1 MVKSSTSLFSMCFP
15 LRKVR
20 KGKLNQRKTMRS
32 NSSASNMSM
41 PPPPQGQ
48 HSPSCMWGILHVIKY
63 HRWNR
68 RFIKKR
74 ISNKKQDAGKL
85 SRIPSLIH
93 YSPKSN
99 LHVFHITGAEES
111 KDESVRVSNKNA
123 EDSSKHKR
131 AEAAS
136 SKVDGKKSCL
146 CTGSKGSVTSRLK
159 ALLTEK
165 GRGNHQRSSTYP
177 IRSKSDPDTRVE
189 HLPDMEQSQ
198 RSTAEKKK
206 KGVYS
211 ESGSEDQAVSK
222 SWEEDVSSDE
232 NDEDGSSWNDWSKEN
247 VDENTKTVDE
257 STVLSQEEVDAKK
270 KAVQD
275 GPGYE
280 SKYLMDALDI
290 VKMNQGFLLT
300 VLQDPDS
307 PLSHHLHKQL
317 AMDGQMGTPQ
327 YESYPSTGSTSR
339 GNQSPDGAWFDASS
353 NREKPGDDDSG
364 FHILNQAQAKL
375 ADMSSSPSSSPNRNR
390 SEMAKKRFKC
400 LKENLKYVIE
410 EKTKERHRIAMDAVL
425 HKIPHQKGF
434 SKDLSPKIV
443 DHVKDP
449 IKTRKLLSSASARS
463 DSMWLE
469 QKPSFNESMDRYAQL
484 YENSRSKESKEE
496 SISESTEERRG
507 APMDSRRSRKKTMRR
522 ILSSPELYSS
532 AVVREAF
539 SQDKSTDADD
549 RTYELKLLESVALD
563 YGSEADNFEKT
574 ESEVTSAC
582 IREAF
587 QHFSDQISSSS
598 SINSKPTSQ
607 VKKPDDEPE
616 NLMIITDNKTETMP
630 ITKMEEPTDKSA
642 EEADTE
648 LRQNYE
654 LDFIPDL
661 QLESKDTLKVAGGGI
676 IELQQLEALKKDLDR
691 IDKQEFR
698 YVKDVLELAGF
709 SGDEALGAWHA
720 DKQPLDPMMYEEIR
734 GCTICDPSCSTEGE
748 EVSYC
753 IHPHLFALINEVL
766 LDVYER
772 SHSYYPRALS
782 HLCHLR
788 PMPVGRHVL
797 EQVWERIGWFMSFKP
812 GYDKPLDY
820 VASRDLLGDDGWMS
834 LQPEHESLALE
845 VEDLIFSDLLQEL
858 SSSY

>member
-1 MVKSSTSLFSMCFP
+1 
-15 LRKVR
+15 
-20 KGKLNQRKTMRS
+20 MRS

-41 PPPPQGQ
+41 PPQGQ

-74 ISNKKQDAGKL
+74 ISSKRQDA
-85 SRIPSLIH
+85 
-93 YSPKSN
+93 
-99 LHVFHITGAEES
+99 GAEES
-111 KDESVRVSNKNA
+111 KDESVRVSNKTA

-136 SKVDGKKSCL
+136 SKVDGKKRCL

-165 GRGNHQRSSTYP
+165 GRSNHQRSSTYP
-177 IRSKSDPDTRVE
+177 IRSKSDPDSRVE
-189 HLPDMEQSQ
+189 HLPDMDQSQ

-206 KGVYS
+206 KGAYN
-211 ESGSEDQAVSK
+211 EIGSEDQAVSK

-247 VDENTKTVDE
+247 VDENTKAVDE
-257 STVLSQEEVDAKK
+257 SAALSQEEVDAKK
-270 KAVQD
+270 KAVQEYSKD

-290 VKMNQGFLLT
+290 MKMNQGFLLT

-317 AMDGQMGTPQ
+317 AMDGQMGMPQ
-327 YESYPSTGSTSR
+327 CESIPSTGSTSR

-353 NREKPGDDDSG
+353 NREKPDDDESAEDFCRKSMPMISKDHRG
-364 FHILNQAQAKL
+364 DSIHILNQAQAKL

-390 SEMAKKRFKC
+390 SEMARKRFKC

-434 SKDLSPKIV
+434 SKDLSPDIV

-484 YENSRSKESKEE
+484 YEHSCSKESKEE

-532 AVVREAF
+532 ALVREAF
-539 SQDKSTDADD
+539 SQDMSTDVDD
-549 RTYELKLLESVALD
+549 STYELKLLESVALD
-563 YGSEADNFEKT
+563 YGSEVDNFEKT

-587 QHFSDQISSSS
+587 QHFSDQLSSSS
-598 SINSKPTSQ
+598 SINSKPPSQ

-642 EEADTE
+642 ESCKLQEADTE

-654 LDFIPDL
+654 LDIIPDL
-661 QLESKDTLKVAGGGI
+661 QLESKETLKVAGGGI

-691 IDKQEFR
+691 IDRQEFR

-709 SGDEALGAWHA
+709 SGDEALGAWHV
-720 DKQPLDPMMYEEIR
+720 DKQPLDPMMNFL
-734 GCTICDPSCSTEGE
+734 P
-748 EVSYC
+748 
-753 IHPHLFALINEVL
+753 PINKVL
-766 LDVYER
+766 
-772 SHSYYPRALS
+772 
-782 HLCHLR
+782 
-788 PMPVGRHVL
+788 
-797 EQVWERIGWFMSFKP
+797 
-812 GYDKPLDY
+812 
-820 VASRDLLGDDGWMS
+820 
-834 LQPEHESLALE
+834 
-845 VEDLIFSDLLQEL
+845 
-858 SSSY
+858 

>member
-1 MVKSSTSLFSMCFP
+1 
-15 LRKVR
+15 
-20 KGKLNQRKTMRS
+20 MRS

-74 ISNKKQDAGKL
+74 ISNKKQDA
-85 SRIPSLIH
+85 
-93 YSPKSN
+93 
-99 LHVFHITGAEES
+99 GAEES

-177 IRSKSDPDTRVE
+177 IRSKLDPDTRVE

-257 STVLSQEEVDAKK
+257 SAVLSQEEVDAKK

-463 DSMWLE
+463 DSI
-469 QKPSFNESMDRYAQL
+469 
-484 YENSRSKESKEE
+484 KESKEE

-630 ITKMEEPTDKSA
+630 TTKMEEPTDRSA
-642 EEADTE
+642 ESCKLQEADTE

-654 LDFIPDL
+654 LNFIPDL

-720 DKQPLDPMMYEEIR
+720 DKQPLDPMI
-734 GCTICDPSCSTEGE
+734 GLSSLN
-748 EVSYC
+748 SSKA
-753 IHPHLFALINEVL
+753 HLSDFLQN
-766 LDVYER
+766 
-772 SHSYYPRALS
+772 
-782 HLCHLR
+782 HLR
-788 PMPVGRHVL
+788 VLARTEECLAAEETVGAAL
-797 EQVWERIGWFMSFKP
+797 
-812 GYDKPLDY
+812 L
-820 VASRDLLGDDGWMS
+820 AS
-834 LQPEHESLALE
+834 AATA
-845 VEDLIFSDLLQEL
+845 VEDAIETLVPQLRLLFL
-858 SSSY
+858 GWHP

>member
-1 MVKSSTSLFSMCFP
+1 
-15 LRKVR
+15 
-20 KGKLNQRKTMRS
+20 
-32 NSSASNMSM
+32 MSM

-74 ISNKKQDAGKL
+74 ISNKKQDA
-85 SRIPSLIH
+85 
-93 YSPKSN
+93 
-99 LHVFHITGAEES
+99 GAEES

-177 IRSKSDPDTRVE
+177 IRSKLDPDTRVE

-257 STVLSQEEVDAKK
+257 SAVLSQEEVDAKK

-463 DSMWLE
+463 D
-469 QKPSFNESMDRYAQL
+469 K
-484 YENSRSKESKEE
+484 SKEE

-630 ITKMEEPTDKSA
+630 TTKMEEPTDRSA
-642 EEADTE
+642 ESCKLQEADTE

-654 LDFIPDL
+654 LNFIPDL

-734 GCTICDPSCSTEGE
+734 GCTICDPNCSTEGE

-772 SHSYYPRALS
+772 CHSYYPRALS